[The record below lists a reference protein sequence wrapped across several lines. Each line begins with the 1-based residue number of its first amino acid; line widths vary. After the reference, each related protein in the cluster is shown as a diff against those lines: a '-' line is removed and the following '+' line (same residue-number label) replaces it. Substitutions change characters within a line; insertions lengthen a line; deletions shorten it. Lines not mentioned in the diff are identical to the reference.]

1 MRVLL
6 TNGDPT
12 VGTGKVDVR
21 LGDGSHADLIIGP
34 GEEGGECA
42 GKCYSSVPG
51 GTTNGNTDLES
62 KAFFF

>member
-1 MRVLL
+1 M
-6 TNGDPT
+6 
-12 VGTGKVDVR
+12 GTGKVDVR